1 MSIKA
6 VLFDLDG
13 TLLPLNQDEFVK
25 HYFKGLSTKMAQNGY
40 ELKQLIDS
48 IWAGI
53 RAMHSQPDKI
63 NEDSFWDCLC
73 SVYGK
78 KIKDDIPIFE
88 EYYQND
94 FDKISAICGFNEKAN
109 LTVKML
115 KSKGIKIILATNPV
129 FPAIAT
135 KKRML
140 WAGLDPQDFSLIT
153 TYENSKD
160 IKPSLNYYN
169 EILQNFSLL
178 PEECI
183 MVGNDVDEDMAA
195 ENLGLKVFLLTDCLI
210 NKNAKDIS
218 RYEKGDFDQLNL
230 FLMQNI

>member
-25 HYFKGLSTKMAQNGY
+25 HYFKGLSGKLAEFGY
-40 ELKQLIDS
+40 EPEKLINS

-53 RAMHSQPDKI
+53 RAMHSQPDKL

-73 SVYGK
+73 DIYGQ
-78 KIKDDIPIFE
+78 KIKDDIPAFE
-88 EYYQND
+88 TYYQND
-94 FDKISAICGFNEKAN
+94 FDKISVICDFNEKAN

-140 WAGLDPQDFSLIT
+140 WAGLDPQDFSLVT
-153 TYENSKD
+153 TYENSKN
-160 IKPSLNYYN
+160 IKPSLDYYN
-169 EILQNFSLL
+169 EILQKFNLL
-178 PEECI
+178 PSECI
-183 MVGNDVDEDMAA
+183 MVGNDVDEDMVA
-195 ENLGLKVFLLTDCLI
+195 EKSGLKVFLLTDCLI
-210 NKNAKDIS
+210 NKHNKDIS
-218 RYEKGDFDQLNL
+218 CYASGSFDKLKSFLNE
-230 FLMQNI
+230 NI